1 MANIFDNRTTMQFG
15 LEQKDQQRVRT
26 LAKRLK
32 CHPGW
37 LIMQMTDMLLD
48 EPDALFNFLSR
59 KIKRTGY

>member
-1 MANIFDNRTTMQFG
+1 MANIFDNRATMQFG
-15 LEQKDQQRVRT
+15 LEQKDQQRVRA